1 MMNFKQEDVLKSI
14 IAKLQEKF
22 PEVRLIHVEEL
33 KANSFWVTVSE
44 LADEERQ
51 FELDDV
57 MAELSTD
64 ALIDYGFEFQFVPT
78 SVEKVELQETSA

>member
-1 MMNFKQEDVLKSI
+1 MMNFKQKEILHQI

-22 PEVRLIHVEEL
+22 PEVRLVSVSEL
-33 KANSFWVTVSE
+33 GANSFWISVTE
-44 LADEERQ
+44 LPDEERQ

-64 ALIDYGFEFQFVPT
+64 ALMDYGFDFQFVPT
-78 SVEKVELQETSA
+78 SVEKAAA